1 MNYFIDILIH
11 FPIPEFILITIGC
24 LIVGFAISFLWI
36 NRKGGE
42 EVVKMQL
49 QKIEAEADQWRLK
62 FYDLAESKEKELN
75 ELTIRIKE
83 IEQKEEL
90 QAVEI
95 EELSLLN
102 QQLMLKN
109 KNASAQQSNL
119 TQEIEILKNNILE
132 LETALSQI
140 KNENE
145 SLLEKIAL
153 STNVSSSET
162 ESIKLSSQIE
172 ELESNYL
179 LLKAQLTD
187 VKNQITKTI

>member
-11 FPIPEFILITIGC
+11 FPIPEFILIMIGC
-24 LIVGFAISFLWI
+24 LIIGFAISFLWI

-42 EVVKMQL
+42 EVVKIQL

-75 ELTIRIKE
+75 ELNIIIKE
-83 IEQKEEL
+83 LGQKEEL

-153 STNVSSSET
+153 SSIAPGET
-162 ESIKLSSQIE
+162 ESIKLNSQIE

>member
-11 FPIPEFILITIGC
+11 FPIPEFILIMIGC
-24 LIVGFAISFLWI
+24 LIIGFAISFLWI

-42 EVVKMQL
+42 EVVKIQL

-62 FYDLAESKEKELN
+62 FYDLAELKEKELN
-75 ELTIRIKE
+75 ELNIIIKE
-83 IEQKEEL
+83 LGQKEEL

-119 TQEIEILKNNILE
+119 TQEIEILKNNIVQ
-132 LETALSQI
+132 LETAFSQI
-140 KNENE
+140 QSENQ
-145 SLLEKIAL
+145 SLQEKIAL
-153 STNVSSSET
+153 SSITPGET
-162 ESIKLSSQIE
+162 ESIKLNSQIE